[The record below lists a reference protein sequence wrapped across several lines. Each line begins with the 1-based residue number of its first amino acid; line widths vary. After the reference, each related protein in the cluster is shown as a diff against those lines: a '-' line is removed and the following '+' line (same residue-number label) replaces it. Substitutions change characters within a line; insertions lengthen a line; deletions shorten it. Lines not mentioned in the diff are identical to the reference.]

1 MVPTIIAYVL
11 RLFRPIGLQYS
22 WEITGQSPARV
33 KPVKLYKRGLG
44 MASSIKL
51 QPDPDDLEDFAFQH

>member
-1 MVPTIIAYVL
+1 M
-11 RLFRPIGLQYS
+11 GDNGS
-22 WEITGQSPARV
+22 ESPARV
-33 KPVKLYKRGLG
+33 KPVSTVQERPG